1 MEEKVITIKLRGMA
15 AEKLR
20 ETQNKPK
27 RIDWTGFSALLDKE
41 NSNV

>member
-1 MEEKVITIKLRGMA
+1 MEEKVITIELRGIA

-20 ETQNKPK
+20 EAQNKPK
-27 RIDWTGFSALLDKE
+27 RIDWNGFSALIDKE